1 MYIICEAY
9 MSELSVEIWVSPG
22 IEVELSFQIIKN
34 KNKNCYLVS
43 IVGISMVKHC
53 LFLYYLCAWL
63 IV

>member
-1 MYIICEAY
+1 

-34 KNKNCYLVS
+34 KNKNCHLVS